1 MELGQAG
8 GRVGLGR
15 VASGGAGLSGVEW
28 SGVGL
33 GSAGEGLGMH
43 WGAIKLLYY
52 MTLILLNCQAKT
64 TPKQPWARP
73 R

>member
-1 MELGQAG
+1 M
-8 GRVGLGR
+8 GRV
-15 VASGGAGLSGVEW
+15 EW
-28 SGVGL
+28 GGVGL

-64 TPKQPWARP
+64 TPKQPREWAKWSWAGP

>member
-1 MELGQAG
+1 MGRSRVEG
-8 GRVGLGR
+8 G
-15 VASGGAGLSGVEW
+15 
-28 SGVGL
+28 GVGL

-64 TPKQPWARP
+64 TLGQL
-73 R
+73 